1 MRNRKT
7 KILLTKILSFFSV
20 VRGYNIFI
28 IALAQYLAAI
38 YILAPEKRALDIIVD
53 WRLFLLVMAST
64 FAIASGYII
73 NNFYDAKKDIINR
86 PKKSYLDRLVSQK
99 TQLYVYF
106 ILNFIAFLLAFFVSW
121 RAAFFY
127 SVYIF
132 LLWYYSHRLK
142 KYIGIGNLSASVLA
156 VLPFFGILLYFKN
169 FYQVIFVHATF
180 LFLIILI
187 REMIKDLENIPGD
200 LSNNYQTLP
209 VIFGEKFTKICIS
222 TVLILTLIPVY
233 CLVTIYDIGYMDTY
247 FYCCYLL
254 FLLFLWKLWNS
265 KEKTMYIKLHFL
277 LKLILVAGV
286 ISIVLIKPTVLENG
300 QKILLNRHF

>member
-1 MRNRKT
+1 MFNRKT

-20 VRGYNIFI
+20 VRGYNIFV

-38 YILAPEKRALDIIVD
+38 FILAPEKRALDVALD

-106 ILNFIAFLLAFFVSW
+106 ILNFVAALLAFFVSW
-121 RAAFFY
+121 RAAIFY

-142 KYIGIGNLSASVLA
+142 KYLGIGNLSAALLA

-169 FYQVIFVHATF
+169 FYPVIFAHATF
-180 LFLIILI
+180 LFLIILT
-187 REMIKDLENIPGD
+187 REMIKDLENLTGD
-200 LSNNYQTLP
+200 LSNNYQTMP
-209 VIFGEKFTKICIS
+209 VIYGEKYTKICITIILIM
-222 TVLILTLIPVY
+222 TVIPVY
-233 CLVTIYDIGYMDTY
+233 FLVTIYDIGYMDTY
-247 FYCCYLL
+247 FYCSYF
-254 FLLFLWKLWNS
+254 FLLIFILKLWNS
-265 KEKTMYIKLHFL
+265 KEKTTYLNLHFL

-300 QKILLNRHF
+300 QKMLLNRQF